1 MVKINYQVLEFDH
14 LVIFEKDH
22 TVFAAARENGNGHN
36 GNGHNGNSH
45 IRLFLINESTGN
57 VYTRNGRADS
67 WEQLY
72 GSDRDTIIA
81 RVTAARN
88 NHVPV
93 YRING
98 NGTDGSL

>member
-1 MVKINYQVLEFDH
+1 MVKINYAELEFEH
-14 LVIFEKDH
+14 IVEFAKDS
-22 TVFAAARENGNGHN
+22 TLFAAARENGNG
-36 GNGHNGNSH
+36 H

-67 WEQLY
+67 WEELT

-81 RVTAARN
+81 RLTAACN
-88 NHVPV
+88 KNIPV

-98 NGTDGSL
+98 SHN

>member
-1 MVKINYQVLEFDH
+1 MVKINYTALEFDH

-36 GNGHNGNSH
+36 GNGHL
-45 IRLFLINESTGN
+45 RLFLITNTGN

-67 WEQLY
+67 WDEVR
-72 GSDRDTIIA
+72 GNDRDSILA
-81 RVTAARN
+81 RVIAGKN
-88 NHVPV
+88 SGIPV

-98 NGTDGSL
+98 NGRDNTDTGGSI